1 MRLRNLVIASCV
13 LFAAESIG
21 AQSGAGAADPIS
33 GTWTGDIGLDLTN
46 RFPIKFE
53 LKHDG
58 AGAIT
63 GTVTGPGPADFKGG
77 TFDLK
82 TGALKLE
89 VDVKD
94 DGGASKRFLFEGT
107 AISGLA
113 TGRVND
119 GTQIGSFRITK
130 AGGEATGGTKPA
142 DDVAAELR
150 KGFDEVSGWVSKAAD
165 LVPADKYAYQPVKP
179 VRSFGQLIGH
189 IADSY
194 NYYCARAAGR
204 NVEWSD
210 PVEKGKTDKATVLPK
225 LKQALE
231 VCNAAYAA
239 PVQIGAALGNVAH
252 TSLHYGN
259 IITYLRVMGMVPPS
273 S

>member
-1 MRLRNLVIASCV
+1 MRLRSLVIASCAV
-13 LFAAESIG
+13 LCVESIP
-21 AQSGAGAADPIS
+21 AQSGAGDPIS

-46 RFPIKFE
+46 RHPIKFE
-53 LKHDG
+53 LKFDG
-58 AGAIT
+58 AAAIS

-77 TFDLK
+77 SFDLK

-94 DGGASKRFLFEGT
+94 DGSGAPKRFSFEGT

-113 TGRVND
+113 TGRVTD
-119 GTQIGSFRITK
+119 GAQTGSFRIAK
-130 AGGEATGGTKPA
+130 DAGEPAAGSKPG
-142 DDVAAELR
+142 DDVAGELR
-150 KGFDEVSGWVSKAAD
+150 KGFAEVSGWVSKAAD
-165 LVPADKYAYQPVKP
+165 LVPADKYGYQPVKT
-179 VRSFGQLIGH
+179 VRSYGQLIAH

-210 PVEKGKTDKATVLPK
+210 PVEKGKTDKATVVPR
-225 LKQALE
+225 LKQALDA
-231 VCNAAYAA
+231 CNAAYAA
-239 PVQIGAALGNVAH
+239 PAQIGAALGNVAH

-259 IITYLRVMGMVPPS
+259 IITYLRLMGMVPPS

>member
-1 MRLRNLVIASCV
+1 MKLRSLVIASCALLCV
-13 LFAAESIG
+13 ESIP
-21 AQSGAGAADPIS
+21 AQSGAGDPIS

-53 LKHDG
+53 LKFDG
-58 AGAIT
+58 TGAIT
-63 GTVTGPGPADFKGG
+63 GTVTGPGPADFKSGS
-77 TFDLK
+77 FDLK

-94 DGGASKRFLFEGT
+94 DGGGAAKRFVFEGT

-119 GTQIGSFRITK
+119 GTQTGSFRIAK
-130 AGGEATGGTKPA
+130 AAGEGAAGKPA
-142 DDVAAELR
+142 DDVAGELR
-150 KGFDEVSGWVSKAAD
+150 KGFGEVSGWVSKAAD
-165 LVPADKYAYQPVKP
+165 LVPAEKYGYQPVKT

-189 IADSY
+189 IADTY
-194 NYYCARAAGR
+194 NYYCARAAGK

-210 PVEKGKTDKATVLPK
+210 PAEKGKTDKATVVPK
-225 LKQALE
+225 LKQALDG
-231 VCNAAYAA
+231 CTAAYAA
-239 PVQIGAALGNVAH
+239 PAQIGAALGNLAH

-259 IITYLRVMGMVPPS
+259 IITYLRMMGMVPPS